1 MVLAL
6 APVGSLGLEP
16 GRLHLEQVTAGGA
29 GEQKLTLC
37 GAQRKHGINS
47 TPKRCKGQERP
58 SRPGSLHGAKKREIV
73 QMEHTARY
81 GHFSG
86 KGKPTEVLR
95 GLSKILEWSALLANT

>member
-1 MVLAL
+1 MAL

-16 GRLHLEQVTAGGA
+16 GSLHLEQVTAGGA
-29 GEQKLTLC
+29 GEQKPTLC

-58 SRPGSLHGAKKREIV
+58 RQLGSLHGAKKREIV
-73 QMEHTARY
+73 QTEHTARY

-86 KGKPTEVLR
+86 KDKPTEVLR